1 MPHRRACGPYI
12 PLTCPRSSFVQDGNS
27 RLCGCKLQRFQT
39 RFEQIAR
46 IFSIEFFQKYTDALT
61 ELFLKYEGEF
71 TEVE

>member
-1 MPHRRACGPYI
+1 MTATQSENEYNP
-12 PLTCPRSSFVQDGNS
+12 DGD
-27 RLCGCKLQRFQT
+27 LI